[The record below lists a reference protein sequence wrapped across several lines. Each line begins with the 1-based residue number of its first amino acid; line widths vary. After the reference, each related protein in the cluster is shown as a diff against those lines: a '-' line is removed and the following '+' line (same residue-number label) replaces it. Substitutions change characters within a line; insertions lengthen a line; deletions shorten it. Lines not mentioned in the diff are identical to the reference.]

1 MNVFYYD
8 VEKKLSLGNVES
20 KKTLKQLLEI
30 SDVVSLHVPETKE
43 TKNMINKK
51 TLAYMKTGSYL
62 VNASRGTVV
71 EINDLVE
78 CLESGHIL

>member
-1 MNVFYYD
+1 MKVCYYD
-8 VEKKLSLGNVES
+8 IEKKLSLGNVES

-43 TKNMINKK
+43 TKNMINKT
-51 TLAYMKTGSYL
+51 TLAHMKKGSYL

-71 EINDLVE
+71 EIDDLVQY
-78 CLESGHIL
+78 LESGHIL